1 MKHKFEKFLQLALS
15 ADCTEDMK
23 TFEAKKLYYSIGE
36 VSKITSLPAYLL
48 RQWEN
53 EFPQL
58 SPSRNAKGNRIYTNK
73 DIATVLTIKK
83 LIYED
88 GYTIEKA
95 RAVMQGQAVT
105 HDTIKE
111 TEAMLRQQQPPLKP
125 VYRNVEQRR
134 KLLLEIRSVLEELL
148 EKLQ

>member
-1 MKHKFEKFLQLALS
+1 MSHA
-15 ADCTEDMK
+15 DMK

-48 RQWEN
+48 RHWEN

-95 RAVMQGQAVT
+95 RAMLRGQPVSN
-105 HDTIKE
+105 DMVKE
-111 TEAMLRQQQPPLKP
+111 TETLLRQQQPPIKLVSK
-125 VYRNVEQRR
+125 NTEQQR
-134 KLLLEIRSVLEELL
+134 KLLLEMRAVIEELL
-148 EKLQ
+148 EKLK

>member
-1 MKHKFEKFLQLALS
+1 MSHA
-15 ADCTEDMK
+15 DMK

-48 RQWEN
+48 QHWEN

-95 RAVMQGQAVT
+95 RAMLRGQPVSN
-105 HDTIKE
+105 DMVKE
-111 TEAMLRQQQPPLKP
+111 TETLLRQQQPPIKLVSK
-125 VYRNVEQRR
+125 NTEQQR
-134 KLLLEIRSVLEELL
+134 KLLLEMRAVIEELL
-148 EKLQ
+148 EKLK

>member
-1 MKHKFEKFLQLALS
+1 
-15 ADCTEDMK
+15 MK

-48 RQWEN
+48 RHWEN

-95 RAVMQGQAVT
+95 RAMLRGQPVSN
-105 HDTIKE
+105 DMVKE
-111 TEAMLRQQQPPLKP
+111 TETLLRQQQPPIKLVSK
-125 VYRNVEQRR
+125 NTEQQR
-134 KLLLEIRSVLEELL
+134 KLLLEMRAVIEELL
-148 EKLQ
+148 EKLK